1 MTEAPSSGRARGHA
15 LHLVRVLLFAGVLA
29 LIHSKSEE
37 LAAARALTASSPVQL
52 EEVLD
57 LFPAAAS
64 LSETPDERGRRE
76 VLDAAGLRLGSFVR
90 TSPLADD
97 VIGFC
102 GPTDTLIAFDARDR
116 VLGTKIHSSQDT
128 RDHVAAIRGD
138 KRFLSQLIGLTS
150 EEAALN
156 KQVDGVSGA
165 TLTSIAIQEG
175 VRLRLGGTRTS
186 LRFTDPVEVSDAV
199 ALFPEASSLEPLAG
213 SSSRW
218 RVFDADGATLG
229 SLLRTSPAA
238 DAVVGYQ
245 GPSDTLVGFGT
256 DGRLSGLSLQKT
268 YDNEEYAVYLRED
281 EYYPAQFKGL
291 TLAEL
296 AGLDWR
302 EAGIDGVSGSTL
314 ISDSI
319 SEGMVL
325 AARAERE
332 LQEMSKLHWQ
342 ARDLGTALVVLLGVV
357 IGMSS
362 LRSNERLRPVFLCV
376 LVGYL
381 GLVNGDMLSQALLV
395 GWAQHGVPLQTAGG
409 LVLLTAAAL
418 LIPITTKRNV
428 YCSHVCPHGA
438 LQQLVKR
445 RLPWQAE
452 VPKRLARALRPLPLL
467 LLAVCVVVPMTGSAF
482 SLVDLEPF
490 DAWVFSVAGWPTLT
504 VAAVGLTASL
514 FVPMAYCKYGCPTGA
529 LLEFLRRSSKS
540 DRWSPRDWAALSLF
554 ALAAALSV

>member
-1 MTEAPSSGRARGHA
+1 MTEKSASSRPKELAV
-15 LHLVRVLLFAGVLA
+15 HLVRVLLFAGVLG
-29 LIHSKSEE
+29 LIHREHE
-37 LAAARALTASSPVQL
+37 ALVAQRALAPEAPVSL

-57 LFPAAAS
+57 LFPGAAA
-64 LSETPDERGRRE
+64 LSEQSDARGRRE
-76 VLDAAGLRLGSFVR
+76 VYDSADVKIGSFVR

-102 GPTDTLIAFDARDR
+102 GPTDTLIAFDSGDR
-116 VLGTKIHSSQDT
+116 ILGMKIHSSQDT
-128 RDHVAAIRGD
+128 RDHVAAVRGD
-138 KRFLSQLIGLTS
+138 RTFLSHLIGLS
-150 EEAALN
+150 SDEAASN
-156 KQVDGVSGA
+156 TKVDGVTGA
-165 TLTSIAIQEG
+165 TLTSAAIQEG

-186 LRFTDPVEVSDAV
+186 LRFTDPVEASDATE
-199 ALFPEASSLEPLAG
+199 LFPGADSLEPIPG

-218 RVFDADGATLG
+218 RVLDAGRAELG
-229 SLLRTSPAA
+229 TLLRTSPAA

-245 GPSDTLVGFGT
+245 GPSDTLVGFGS
-256 DGRLSGLSLQKT
+256 DGRFTGLTLLKT

-281 EYYPAQFKGL
+281 EYYPAQFKGR

-302 EAGIDGVSGSTL
+302 AEGIEGVSGSTL

-319 SEGMVL
+319 TEGMVL
-325 AARAERE
+325 AAQAERAASTRPP
-332 LQEMSKLHWQ
+332 LDWKP
-342 ARDLGTALVVLLGVV
+342 RDIGTALVVLFGLV

-362 LRSNERLRPVFLCV
+362 LRSDERLRVVFSCV

-381 GLVNGDMLSQALLV
+381 GIVNGDMLSQALLV
-395 GWAQHGVPLQTAGG
+395 GWAQHGVPWQTASG

-428 YCSHVCPHGA
+428 YCSHLCPHGA

-452 VPKRLARALRPLPLL
+452 VPKRLARALRPLPFA
-467 LLAVCVVVPMTGSAF
+467 LLAVCVLVPMTGSAF

-490 DAWVFSVAGWPTLT
+490 DAWVYTVAGWPTLA

-514 FVPMAYCKYGCPTGA
+514 FVPMAYCKHACPTGA
-529 LLEFLRRSSKS
+529 VLEFLRRNNKS
-540 DRWSPRDWAALSLF
+540 EQWSTRDWSALSLF
-554 ALAAALSV
+554 ALAACLSL